1 MCIYFPADRATASSI
16 CVRAAVLQFSL
27 EPAVPPDTFT
37 NNATEWLKSN
47 ILNMKA
53 PKQDEKHSEAS
64 DTTSLVQT

>member
-16 CVRAAVLQFSL
+16 CVRAVVLQFSL
-27 EPAVPPDTFT
+27 EPAVPPDSAFDTFT

-53 PKQDEKHSEAS
+53 PKSF
-64 DTTSLVQT
+64 L